1 MKIVYAEISGF
12 KLHKN
17 KRSFDFGQINHIS
30 GGNGKGK
37 TTIAEAI
44 TWCFYGCDLAGNTK
58 GVFDRLKNPS
68 AKETKVVVGVEFSK
82 DGVSTRLNF
91 CRLRKG
97 KTTELFI
104 NGHEAKQVD
113 FDALLGRME
122 LFLSIFVP
130 GYFGNM
136 AALEPTKA
144 RNMLVAM
151 MPELD
156 HAEVIAKLNKD
167 DQARIEKIDMI
178 NPESTLRN
186 LRSEIKEL
194 ETSLENIQG
203 KIEYL
208 RINSMLDIPMKVF
221 EDDERK
227 LQTLKKQLSDLMEGG
242 SQPFQH
248 NLQPLQ
254 EKKAQLRARYD
265 ERKAEFM
272 RIKSLPLPQ
281 VGDKCPE
288 CGHEFSA
295 DEAVAELDK
304 RRAKLVA
311 IQQECEAL
319 KEEGH
324 ALNEE
329 IMRLSNENTNFI
341 AEFYKEKGKKM
352 QALQAEIEKLQ
363 SLQAE
368 RKSKL
373 KMAEDLSLQYKIC
386 DETVAERDEKLADM
400 QAVRNF
406 MLQYAE
412 TQVEFVNS
420 FLNKA
425 EIRLFKYAQTTG
437 EMTLDF
443 TILYNGTE
451 YKSLSTSEKIRCSI
465 ELAGLLNRVKGISY
479 PVYIDNAESVEEFDE
494 PQTQYF
500 VATVVKRAPLK
511 TEIVA

>member
-1 MKIVYAEISGF
+1 MKIVYLEISGF
-12 KLHKN
+12 KLHKA

-58 GVFDRLKNPS
+58 GIFERLKNPS
-68 AKETKVVVGVEFSK
+68 AKETKVIVGVELTK
-82 DGVSTRLNF
+82 DGVSARFNF
-91 CRLRKG
+91 CRTRKG

-104 NGHEAKQVD
+104 NGREAKQVH
-113 FDALLGRME
+113 FDGLIGRME
-122 LFLSIFVP
+122 LFLSVFVP

-144 RNMLVAM
+144 RTLLVSM
-151 MPELD
+151 MPELQHD
-156 HAEVIAKLNKD
+156 TVIAKLNEE
-167 DQARIEKIDMI
+167 DQVRIEKLDMI
-178 NPESTLRN
+178 NPEATLRN
-186 LRSEIKEL
+186 LRSEIKDL
-194 ETSLENIQG
+194 DTALENTQG

-208 RINSMLDIPMKVF
+208 RVNSMLDIPMKVF
-221 EDDERK
+221 EEDDRK
-227 LQTLKKQLSDLMEGG
+227 LEALKTELAELMEGG

-265 ERKAEFM
+265 ERKAEFL

-281 VGDKCPE
+281 VGDQCPE
-288 CGHEFSA
+288 CGHAYSA

-304 RRAKLVA
+304 RREKLVS

-319 KEEGH
+319 KDEGH

-329 IMRLSNENTNFI
+329 IMRLNSENTNFI

-352 QALQAEIEKLQ
+352 QALQADIERLQ
-363 SLQAE
+363 SLQSE
-368 RKSKL
+368 RKTKL
-373 KMAEDLSLQYKIC
+373 KMAEDLSLQYKIY

-406 MLQYAE
+406 MLMYAE
-412 TQVEFVNS
+412 MQVEFVNS
-420 FLNKA
+420 YLNKA
-425 EIRLFKYAQTTG
+425 EIRLFKYAQSTG

-443 TILYNGTE
+443 TILYNDTE

-465 ELAGLLNRVKGISY
+465 ELSELLNRVRGIAY
-479 PVYIDNAESVEEFDE
+479 PVYIDNAESVEEFDA
-494 PQTQYF
+494 PKSQYF
-500 VATVVKRAPLK
+500 VATVVKRTALK
-511 TEIVA
+511 TDVVA